1 MFCARSQRPLRPA
14 LSSRLFVP
22 PAGPAK
28 NSGSPLRSASIS
40 GMLDSME
47 TPSAETRSLRI
58 PCIFCVSVKGWK
70 AEPSGVSQERLFILR
85 SRLLFMGFTRLGGH
99 VRHDFLPIFSACRV
113 SHHSSH
119 PKYPKRPPN
128 LPLNQ
133 LPALSIPQE
142 MKAQRSQ
149 KPRGPPPWPR
159 LREPSACRRDQ
170 KRALPAPVHGSHS
183 PEHSQ
188 TRDIHPQEW
197 RGRGSPARAQTP
209 VLRPEKA
216 RRRLL
221 LRRQKAAAS
230 PCISYQSRVYWSHQ
244 KRRQQRCAR
253 CVNRS
258 FRPS

>member
-1 MFCARSQRPLRPA
+1 
-14 LSSRLFVP
+14 
-22 PAGPAK
+22 
-28 NSGSPLRSASIS
+28 
-40 GMLDSME
+40 ME
-47 TPSAETRSLRI
+47 TPSAESAR
-58 PCIFCVSVKGWK
+58 CVAPPSGECEVLGWK
-70 AEPSGVSQERLFILR
+70 AEPSGVSQKRLFILR

-119 PKYPKRPPN
+119 PKYPRRPPS
-128 LPLNQ
+128 LSPNQ

-142 MKAQRSQ
+142 MN
-149 KPRGPPPWPR
+149 G
-159 LREPSACRRDQ
+159 SAITEAARPAAVAAPTGAVSISTGS
-170 KRALPAPVHGSHS
+170 KTALPAPVRGSHS

-188 TRDIHPQEW
+188 TMDIHPQEW
-197 RGRGSPARAQTP
+197 RGHGSPARAQTP

-216 RRRLL
+216 RRPFH
-221 LRRQKAAAS
+221 RQKEATS
-230 PCISYQSRVYWSHQ
+230 HCISYQSRVYWSHQ